1 MIVSMQNALMV
12 ISDWWVVVM
21 ICKDVWRSAAV
32 DDGVQFVTTFGVML
46 MLMWFADSW
55 DIVIQVSI

>member
-1 MIVSMQNALMV
+1 
-12 ISDWWVVVM
+12 M

-46 MLMWFADSW
+46 MLMWFAGSW